1 MLESGKLIGS
11 ARSHFYQPTTINYPL
26 HAAKGRTAMNID
38 KLAHL
43 ARLELTPEEK
53 QKFAGQLD
61 SILVYFEQLK
71 AVNVEGVTPSAHA
84 FEVFAELRADEAG
97 PTLDAASWLR
107 NAPAARDNQ
116 IVVPR
121 VVDDGN

>member
-1 MLESGKLIGS
+1 
-11 ARSHFYQPTTINYPL
+11 
-26 HAAKGRTAMNID
+26 MNID

-53 QKFAGQLD
+53 RTFAGQLD

-71 AVNVEGVTPSAHA
+71 AVNVDGVKPSAHA
-84 FEVFAELRADEAG
+84 FEVFADLREDSPG
-97 PTLDAASWLR
+97 PVLEPAAWLR
-107 NAPAARDNQ
+107 NAPASRDNQ
-116 IVVPR
+116 VVVPR

>member
-1 MLESGKLIGS
+1 M
-11 ARSHFYQPTTINYPL
+11 SHI
-26 HAAKGRTAMNID
+26 NID

-53 QKFAGQLD
+53 TKYAGQLD

-71 AVNVEGVTPSAHA
+71 AVNVDGVKPSAHA
-84 FEVFAELRADEAG
+84 FPVFADMREDSPGPVLDLADIK
-97 PTLDAASWLR
+97 R
-107 NAPAARDNQ
+107 NAPAWKDDS

>member
-1 MLESGKLIGS
+1 MSDI
-11 ARSHFYQPTTINYPL
+11 
-26 HAAKGRTAMNID
+26 NID

-53 QKFAGQLD
+53 TKYAADLGAIIGYFDQLAKVEIPAGT
-61 SILVYFEQLK
+61 K
-71 AVNVEGVTPSAHA
+71 PSAHA
-84 FEVFAELRADEAG
+84 FEVFADLREDSPGPVLDLAD
-97 PTLDAASWLR
+97 LKR
-107 NAPAARDNQ
+107 NAPAWKDDS

>member
-1 MLESGKLIGS
+1 MSLI
-11 ARSHFYQPTTINYPL
+11 
-26 HAAKGRTAMNID
+26 NID

-53 QKFAGQLD
+53 TRYAGQLD
-61 SILVYFEQLK
+61 SILGYFEQLK
-71 AVNVEGVTPSAHA
+71 SVNVDGVEPSAHA
-84 FEVFAELRADEAG
+84 FEVFAELRDDIAG
-97 PTLDAASWLR
+97 PTLDLESLRR
-107 NAPAARDNQ
+107 NAPAWKDDC